1 MKIAICGD
9 IHSNFFALERVLK
22 FLEDK
27 IDALIITG
35 DIVGYGPQPVE
46 CLNLLIDF
54 PIKNR
59 YYTVGNHDLGVRSEY
74 CKLNVIDSCSEDEQ
88 MLELM
93 GEIQPAAKAMFKQ
106 NAKELLKEHYNLLVK
121 IPRKEN
127 FKLGDKSVYLTHG
140 TPSKKKSENIGRYL
154 FPPPIQQTRAT
165 IDGAKRFKDT
175 RKSDIVIVGHTHQRF
190 YINRNLLFG
199 WSHLAD
205 RYSNI
210 TVNYP
215 KKFSFNKD
223 KLIFNPGSVGQPR
236 DGNPD
241 ASFAIIDLESQ
252 DITFY
257 SLKYP
262 REELYKLI
270 KEKCDP
276 AIQDSKFW
284 EIRF

>member
-9 IHSNFFALERVLK
+9 IHSNYYALECVLK

-54 PIKNR
+54 PIKKQ
-59 YYTVGNHDLGVRSEY
+59 YYTVGNHDLGVRSVY
-74 CKLNVIDSCSEDEQ
+74 CKLNGMDSCSEDDQ
-88 MLELM
+88 IL
-93 GEIQPAAKAMFKQ
+93 GFFKTQPTAKAMFKQ
-106 NAKELLKEHYNLLVK
+106 NAKELSKEHYNFLLK
-121 IPRKEN
+121 LPIKNN
-127 FKLGDKSVYLTHG
+127 FKLNDSLVYLTHG
-140 TPSKKKSENIGRYL
+140 TPSKKKSENVGRYL
-154 FPPPIQQTRAT
+154 SAPPVQQTRTT
-165 IDGAKRFKDT
+165 IDNAKRFKDT

-190 YINRNLLFG
+190 YINRNLLLG

-205 RYSNI
+205 SYANI
-210 TVNYP
+210 PVKYP
-215 KKFSFNKD
+215 KKFSFKDD
-223 KLIFNPGSVGQPR
+223 KLIINPGSVGQPR

-262 REELYKLI
+262 REELYRVI

-276 AIQDSKFW
+276 LIQDSKFW
-284 EIRF
+284 EISF